1 MKKAI
6 TAKEAAALVKDG
18 MTIMVGGFLAAGSP
32 NRVIEAIAEGP
43 AKNLTIICNDAGY
56 PDKETSKGKE
66 LGCGLLIAA
75 GKVKKLIA
83 SHIGTN
89 PKAIEGL
96 NNKTLEIQF
105 VPQGSLAEKVRAGGA
120 GLGGVLTPTGL
131 GTIMEEGKEKVTV
144 DGKEYL
150 LEKPLHAD
158 IALIGASLADESGNL
173 VYRGT
178 TNNFNPMMATAADLV
193 IAEAKEIVPV
203 GDIKPEHVH
212 TPALFVDYLVQA

>member
-1 MKKAI
+1 M
-6 TAKEAAALVKDG
+6 
-18 MTIMVGGFLAAGSP
+18 
-32 NRVIEAIAEGP
+32 
-43 AKNLTIICNDAGY
+43 
-56 PDKETSKGKE
+56 
-66 LGCGLLIAA
+66 
-75 GKVKKLIA
+75 KKLIA

-105 VPQGSLAEKVRAGGA
+105 VPQGSLAEKIRAGGA

>member
-1 MKKAI
+1 
-6 TAKEAAALVKDG
+6 
-18 MTIMVGGFLAAGSP
+18 
-32 NRVIEAIAEGP
+32 
-43 AKNLTIICNDAGY
+43 
-56 PDKETSKGKE
+56 
-66 LGCGLLIAA
+66 
-75 GKVKKLIA
+75 
-83 SHIGTN
+83 
-89 PKAIEGL
+89 
-96 NNKTLEIQF
+96 
-105 VPQGSLAEKVRAGGA
+105 
-120 GLGGVLTPTGL
+120 
-131 GTIMEEGKEKVTV
+131 MEEGKEKVTV